1 MSGNDVMS
9 IESMPVESTAER
21 SPAIPGQSASPG
33 ASARPSA
40 AAKPSVPGTLSD
52 GAPLRMTVPAIDLR
66 VFDALSTPVRLWNSP
81 VFHGLDNI
89 PETGPVMLVGNH
101 TLLGGVDAPL
111 LVHEI
116 YHRTGRVVRGLAEN
130 VLMRVPPVRE
140 LVHRIGSVRGS
151 RDNCRT
157 LLDNGE
163 AVIVF
168 PGGGREAMRRKG
180 EKYHLKWEGRTGF
193 ARMAI
198 EAGAPILPTAMI
210 GADDVF
216 DVVFDG
222 DHPVMSPLRWTVE
235 ALGIRGNLTPP
246 LMRGIGPTV
255 VPRPERFYYSIGTPI
270 ETTPWQDATDLDAAA
285 EELQQVVRKALEEE
299 ITALL
304 AERDRD
310 RGRTLWGRVR
320 GAVGL

>member
-1 MSGNDVMS
+1 MSGNDS
-9 IESMPVESTAER
+9 TSVEFATDPTAAEGDAA
-21 SPAIPGQSASPG
+21 PELH
-33 ASARPSA
+33 A
-40 AAKPSVPGTLSD
+40 AAAADHSAVARGDHSAVPKSLSD
-52 GAPLRMTVPAIDLR
+52 GAPLRMTVPATDLR
-66 VFDALSTPVRLWNSP
+66 IFDALAMPVRLWNSP

-89 PETGPVMLVGNH
+89 PESGPVMLVGNH

-246 LMRGIGPTV
+246 LMRGIGPTFL
-255 VPRPERFYYSIGTPI
+255 PRPERFYYSIGAPI
-270 ETTPWQDATDLDAAA
+270 ETTAWQDAPDLDAAA
-285 EELQQVVRKALEEE
+285 AELQQVVRKALEEE
-299 ITALL
+299 ITHLL

-320 GAVGL
+320 DAVGL

>member
-1 MSGNDVMS
+1 MSGNDAVDTTT
-9 IESMPVESTAER
+9 E
-21 SPAIPGQSASPG
+21 
-33 ASARPSA
+33 RPSA
-40 AAKPSVPGTLSD
+40 VLSD
-52 GAPLRMTVPAIDLR
+52 GAPLHMRVPALDLR
-66 VFDALSTPVRLWNSP
+66 FFDALSMPVRWWNSP
-81 VFHGLDNI
+81 VFHGLENL
-89 PETGPVMLVGNH
+89 PGSGPVMLVGNH

-140 LVHRIGSVRGS
+140 MVHRIGSVRGS

-157 LLDNGE
+157 LLDHGE

-168 PGGGREAMRRKG
+168 PGGGREAMRHNRA
-180 EKYHLKWEGRTGF
+180 KYQLEWEGRTGF

-198 EAGAPILPTAMI
+198 ESGVPILPTAMI

-222 DHPVMSPLRWTVE
+222 DHPVMSPLRWAVE
-235 ALGIRGNLTPP
+235 ALGIRANLTPP
-246 LMRGIGPTV
+246 LMRGVGPTV
-255 VPRPERFYYSIGTPI
+255 LPRPERFYYSIGAPI
-270 ETTPWQDATDLDAAA
+270 ETTPWRDAPDLDAAA
-285 EELQQVVRKALEEE
+285 TELQRVVRKAVEEE
-299 ITALL
+299 ITHLL

-320 GAVGL
+320 GAVGI